1 MLRLV
6 FTICMIDSPDMCE
19 QREMLVYDEMPVM
32 ACVLGAM
39 PELATWRETHPNWR
53 IARWRCEDDRTMR
66 SELRDEGPAHRVPVS
81 AGSEATLPG
90 AVTVATSR

>member
-19 QREMLVYDEMPVM
+19 QRDLLVYDEMPVM
-32 ACVLGAM
+32 ACVMGAM
-39 PELATWRETHPNWR
+39 PELATWREAHPNWR
-53 IARWRCEDDRTMR
+53 ISRWRCEDDQNMR
-66 SELRDEGPAHRVPVS
+66 SELRDQGDAHRVPVA

-90 AVTVATSR
+90 AVAIATSR